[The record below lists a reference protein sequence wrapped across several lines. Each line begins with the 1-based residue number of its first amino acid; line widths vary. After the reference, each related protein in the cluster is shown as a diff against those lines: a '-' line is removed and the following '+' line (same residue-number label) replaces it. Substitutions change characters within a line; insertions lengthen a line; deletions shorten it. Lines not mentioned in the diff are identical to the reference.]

1 MKELE
6 LFFEYCC
13 KAVKIDL
20 SSKKRDD
27 IIAFGRFVYFYNAK
41 KMFPTISNAKIG
53 SLAGGRDSATVTHG
67 IKRYGE
73 LKGDF
78 EFESIKKAI
87 EEQLEV
93 FDPNLSGR
101 DLELK
106 YLYSNKKRLEKQ
118 VEILNKRIAN
128 TEVEREILDM
138 FNKIPTERLIHFK
151 EHQLKAFYKMNAL

>member
-67 IKRYGE
+67 IKRYNE
-73 LKGDF
+73 LEGDF

-93 FDPNLSGR
+93 FDPNLSPR

-128 TEVEREILDM
+128 TEIEREILDM

-151 EHQLKAFYKMNAL
+151 EHQLKAFYKMNAI